1 MIVSSPTNLANAVAP
16 FAPVGR
22 LPVGEENPENKD
34 SRFKSIEA
42 SAESAN
48 AENRRGPDEHPNDV
62 EERER
67 LRGVDD
73 DSVRRE
79 EQQQRQE
86 EAEKQQELEE
96 IKRLAARDR
105 EVRAHEAAHAAVGGR
120 FANTPQYQFTRGPD
134 GVNYAVSGEVDI
146 SAGEVAGDPQATL
159 AKARHIKAAANAPA
173 DPSLQDRRIAAEAAS
188 MEAKALAEIADSE
201 RRQTLEGRQRVEREK
216 AEAADKQEQNALADE
231 SAEPEHPVTNRK
243 QDAEATRLRQKDLQ
257 RHLAEIGVLASGRD
271 TGSHF
276 DQTV

>member
-22 LPVGEENPENKD
+22 QPVGEENPESKD

-67 LRGVDD
+67 LSGVDE
-73 DSVRRE
+73 DSARRE
-79 EQQQRQE
+79 ASQQRLE
-86 EAEKQQELEE
+86 EAEQEELEE
-96 IKRLAARDR
+96 IKQLVARDR

-120 FANTPQYQFTRGPD
+120 FAGVPKYQFTRGPD
-134 GVNYAVSGEVDI
+134 GINYAV
-146 SAGEVAGDPQATL
+146 AGEVEISVGEVPGDPQATL
-159 AKARHIKAAANAPA
+159 AKVRHVKAAAIAPA
-173 DPSLQDRRIAAEAAS
+173 DPSPQDLRIAAEAAR
-188 MEAKALAEIADSE
+188 MEAEALVEIAENE
-201 RRQTLEGRQRVEREK
+201 RRQTLEERLVVEQER
-216 AEAADKQEQNALADE
+216 AEAAERREQKALADG
-231 SAEPEHPVTNRK
+231 SAEPERTIPDRE
-243 QDAEATRLRQKDLQ
+243 QDAEAARLRQINLQ
-257 RHLAEIGVLASGRD
+257 RHLAEIGVLASGRE
-271 TGSHF
+271 TGSIF